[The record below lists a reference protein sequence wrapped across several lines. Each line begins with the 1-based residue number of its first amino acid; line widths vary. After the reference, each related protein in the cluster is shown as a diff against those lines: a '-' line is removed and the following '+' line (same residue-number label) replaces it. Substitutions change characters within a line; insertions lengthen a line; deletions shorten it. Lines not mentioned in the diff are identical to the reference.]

1 MSISRRGTITSYT
14 APLDIDIVD
23 KYTDVLCAGYDDAIY
38 PNACIDRITLYN
50 IAINFHKMKLL
61 LFLQDANV
69 SDNDKIN
76 AVYMHN
82 KQTLSI
88 YARNITVVIFI
99 AFSRSD
105 DAANISFFLSS
116 IFAEMSSFILLSKYR
131 TFSFNIA
138 F

>member
-88 YARNITVVIFI
+88 YARNIT
-99 AFSRSD
+99 AGGLYEYWMD
-105 DAANISFFLSS
+105 L
-116 IFAEMSSFILLSKYR
+116 
-131 TFSFNIA
+131 
-138 F
+138 

>member
-1 MSISRRGTITSYT
+1 MSIILLVIFGCYFNYIHSFYYSYKMSISRRGTITSYT

-88 YARNITVVIFI
+88 YARNIT
-99 AFSRSD
+99 AGGLYEYWMD
-105 DAANISFFLSS
+105 L
-116 IFAEMSSFILLSKYR
+116 
-131 TFSFNIA
+131 
-138 F
+138 